1 MGDRITMGSDVCR
14 LSQII
19 YITYSNKYTFII
31 HIVIGFSF
39 GLLFL
44 LIPEFFSSLIGWEPE
59 VFDPINRIF
68 GAALIGLT
76 TGSILALLDP
86 DWEKVKI
93 LVRIELVWLP
103 LGMIAMTYGML
114 TSDYPAFGWVNV
126 LVLAFLL
133 VLFSIGYYKEVYSN

>member
-1 MGDRITMGSDVCR
+1 MIR
-14 LSQII
+14 LAE
-19 YITYSNKYTFII
+19 YSNWLKYTFII
-31 HIVIGFSF
+31 HIVIGFIF
-39 GLLFL
+39 GLSFFI
-44 LIPEFFSSLIGWEPE
+44 IPDVFSELIGWIPE
-59 VFDPINRIF
+59 VIDPINRLF
-68 GAALIGLT
+68 GAAIIGLT

-103 LGMIAMTYGML
+103 LGIIAMIYGMF

-133 VLFSIGYYKEVYSN
+133 VLFSVGYYKEVYQK